1 MTDSIDSNIH
11 RTTDTDPGEEHS
23 DASNHS
29 KHSNHST
36 FSENSEHS
44 KLSEPSEP
52 SEPSKDS
59 ESTKS
64 SGGSKPS
71 TLSKDTEP
79 STRNESRAGAW
90 LTPDQIDAMRTACYD
105 RFAQYLQPRNDAII
119 TLMYDTGL
127 RVGELVAL
135 NEAMLRANGENLY
148 LPAQIQKDYPNDNT
162 PSPVTVEL
170 SPDTTRTL
178 RSYLSGRWK
187 DTEALFP
194 SRKANRITEQG
205 VRYVIRDAAEAA
217 GVEPFLIDGSKG
229 EPGDVTPHTL
239 RHSVAYRMLHV
250 EDANTLYDVRNRLRH
265 ASIITTEQ
273 VYDHFRTV

>member
-11 RTTDTDPGEEHS
+11 NNTDTDSSDEHS
-23 DASNHS
+23 DTSNHPEHFN
-29 KHSNHST
+29 HSNPSK
-36 FSENSEHS
+36 NSEHS
-44 KLSEPSEP
+44 KPSEL

-59 ESTKS
+59 EDSN
-64 SGGSKPS
+64 PS
-71 TLSKDTEP
+71 TLSDDAKP

-105 RFAQYLQPRNDAII
+105 RFAQYLQARNDAIL
-119 TLMYDTGL
+119 TVMYDTGL

-148 LPAQIQKDYPNDNT
+148 LPQHIQKDYPNDNT

-170 SPDTTRTL
+170 APDTTRTL

-194 SRKANRITEQG
+194 SRKADRITEQG
-205 VRYVIRDAAEAA
+205 VRYVVRDAAEAA

-250 EDANTLYDVRNRLRH
+250 EDGNTLYNVRNRLRH
-265 ASIITTEQ
+265 ASIVTTEQ
-273 VYDHFRTV
+273 VYDHFKTV